1 MRVDKFLSSVNI
13 LKRRSIAQDM
23 CDNGVVKINGNVAKS
38 SKEVRVGDRISLHY
52 LEYTKHYEVLALPTT
67 KTIPKSKSN
76 EYFKEIFE
84 QNL

>member
-52 LEYTKHYEVLALPTT
+52 LEYTKHYEVQPSPQQRQF
-67 KTIPKSKSN
+67 PKAKAVSILRRFLYHK
-76 EYFKEIFE
+76 F
-84 QNL
+84 

>member
-38 SKEVRVGDRISLHY
+38 SKEVRWGIISLHY

-67 KTIPKSKSN
+67 KTIPKSKSS

-84 QNL
+84 